1 MEPLPAPSG
10 FHRAKRTAWGQTR
23 SVDTFLLVGGG
34 LALLAVGAELL
45 VRSAASIARLLGIS
59 PFLIGL
65 TVIAWGTSTPELVTS
80 IAATLADAPGLVV
93 GNIVGTGTAN
103 ILLILGISALLRPF
117 AIDPLHFRRDSI
129 VVAATSLTLTLL
141 VLYGSIGRIAGSF
154 MIAAVVVYAVHAY
167 RAERSG
173 PTPDNAAERTLGE
186 QTYPGPSR
194 ALPSLILGIVGLV
207 FVIVGAEFLVKG
219 AVAMA
224 RLFMVSETVIGLT
237 VVAVGTSVPELM
249 MGFIGAVRQRSDIA
263 YGNIIGSHIYN
274 TLFIL
279 GLAALVKPFD
289 IPAQILSFDIWVLL
303 AATALLVFF
312 GRTGFK
318 LSRLEGIVFVAAYA
332 VYVWYLIVVTSL
344 ENSVPLTAS

>member
-1 MEPLPAPSG
+1 ME
-10 FHRAKRTAWGQTR
+10 
-23 SVDTFLLVGGG
+23 TFLLVGGG
-34 LALLAVGAELL
+34 LLLLGAGAEFL
-45 VRSAASIARLLGIS
+45 VRSAASIARLLGVS

-103 ILLILGISALLRPF
+103 ILLILGISALARPF

-129 VVAATSLTLTLL
+129 VVAATSLALTLL
-141 VLYGSIGRIAGSF
+141 VLYGSIGRVAGSV
-154 MIAAVVVYAVHAY
+154 MVAAVVVYAVYAY

-173 PTPDNAAERTLGE
+173 PIPDNAAERALGE
-186 QTYPGPSR
+186 QTYAGPSR
-194 ALPSLILGIVGLV
+194 VLPALILGIVGLAL
-207 FVIVGAEFLVKG
+207 VIVGAELLVKG
-219 AVAMA
+219 AVALA

-237 VVAVGTSVPELM
+237 IVAVGTSTPELL
-249 MGFIGAVRQRSDIA
+249 MGLIGAWRRQPDIA

-289 IPAQILSFDIWVLL
+289 IPAQIARLDIWVLL

-312 GRTGFK
+312 GRTGFR
-318 LSRLEGIVFVAAYA
+318 LSRREGALFLTAYA
-332 VYVWYLIVVTSL
+332 IYIWHLISL
-344 ENSVPLTAS
+344 PANA